1 MGDLSRRRSQARNVR
16 LPDHARPV
24 TAGGGVRK
32 IADDPIF
39 RMLAAAGLI
48 YCTVWL
54 VGGHR
59 PTEGAKEGF
68 IAGWLVAWFLTKK
81 GE

>member
-1 MGDLSRRRSQARNVR
+1 
-16 LPDHARPV
+16 
-24 TAGGGVRK
+24 VRK